1 MAKIHELGFELANMI
16 AAGEV
21 VNRPA
26 SAIKELCENSIDAGA
41 TRITVEIQNGG
52 VLLMRVSDNGC
63 GMDPED
69 LALCI
74 RRHATSKIRSAKDID
89 AITTMGFRGEALA
102 ALSAVTE
109 MRIISKTEDAEYGH
123 MLTAEYGNVID
134 ISERGAAKGTVIIA
148 ENLFM
153 NMPAR
158 RKFLKRDY
166 TEASAVADTVEK
178 LAMSHPNIAFQFIS
192 DGITKFETSGNGRL
206 DEVIFRVYG
215 KDNAKNLLKVDG
227 SYEGVRVSGYVG
239 SPIVHKV
246 NRAYQAIFVNKR
258 CVQSPVVASSISNA
272 FTSYIPSDR
281 FPLAV
286 LFIETNPLLVDVN
299 VHPSK
304 LEVKFANEP
313 SVYSAVYHSCT
324 EALADMDKM
333 PSFPQKG
340 SMPIPERDI
349 PKKPSVSETPPPI
362 AVNFD
367 ENGKEITSS
376 LSKNQ
381 ISFDSSNPDAMMPN
395 KNNSD
400 PEKDFVEFQPGI
412 NIPRPKKDLAS
423 PDVRDLIDNT
433 SPENIALDTSMKRDP
448 VEIVHYTYDAATGTY
463 KVRHD
468 KGENVKPYYDRKT
481 TPTRIEREEQAKRE
495 LEEKE
500 QAFMSARREFEASM
514 GFDKLQPIPDR
525 ADHADNSANIANID
539 AADRPA
545 DPEDVIS
552 TEPNEYTD
560 PSPAPDIPSDDTSL
574 PKAPDYVTAERKP
587 LPKEYFKEYL
597 NLLPGNTPT
606 FEERDG
612 QYGEGVY
619 AIYENGKNCYHRVIG
634 ELFHKYII
642 LEVVSRSNDRK
653 MLVIDKHAAHE
664 RMLYEK
670 IKKGLEKAGST
681 AQLMLVPIEAQVG
694 SECVDRLKTQRDNIE
709 SFGFRLEFCEKSVK
723 IWSLPIGVDIDC
735 AEDVLLTV
743 LTSIENGLRSRTD
756 LHKVFDKTLFT
767 MACKA
772 AVKGGREC
780 DHFTVDAIARA
791 VATDPHIRFCPHGR
805 PVVYELSLHELD
817 GIFKR

>member
-52 VLLMRVSDNGC
+52 ILLMRVSDNGC

-74 RRHATSKIRSAKDID
+74 RRHATSKIKCAKDID

-109 MRIISKTEDAEYGH
+109 LRIISKTEDAEYGH

-134 ISERGAAKGTVIIA
+134 ITERGAAKGTVIIA

-166 TEASAVADTVEK
+166 TEASAVADCVEK
-178 LAMSHPNIAFQFIS
+178 LAMSHPDIAFQFIS
-192 DGITKFETSGNGRL
+192 DGTMKFETNGNGRL
-206 DEVIFRVYG
+206 DEVIYRVYG

-246 NRAYQAIFVNKR
+246 NRAYQSIFVNKR
-258 CVQSPVVASSISNA
+258 CVQSPVISSSISNA

-281 FPLAV
+281 YPLAV

-304 LEVKFANEP
+304 LEVKFANES
-313 SVYSAVYHSCT
+313 SVYSAVYHSCA
-324 EALADMDKM
+324 EALAGMDKM
-333 PSFPQKG
+333 PTFPKKG
-340 SMPIPERDI
+340 SVPVPERDI
-349 PKKPSVSETPPPI
+349 PKKPAVSEAPYPLAI
-362 AVNFD
+362 SFD
-367 ENGKEITSS
+367 ENGREVTSS
-376 LSKNQ
+376 LAKNQ
-381 ISFDSSNPDAMMPN
+381 LSFDSSHPDAMMPGGYSS
-395 KNNSD
+395 NNEND
-400 PEKDFVEFQPGI
+400 TVEYQPGV
-412 NIPRPKKDLAS
+412 NIPRLKKDLAA
-423 PDVRDLIDNT
+423 PDVKDLIDNA
-433 SPENIALDTSMKRDP
+433 SPEDIALDTSVKKDP
-448 VEIVHYTYDAATGTY
+448 VEIVHYTYDTTSGTY
-463 KVRHD
+463 KVRLD
-468 KGENVKPYYDRKT
+468 KGETQDLYYDR
-481 TPTRIEREEQAKRE
+481 PISQTRLEREELAKKE
-495 LEEKE
+495 LEERE
-500 QAFMSARREFEASM
+500 MASIAARREFEASM
-514 GFDKLQPIPDR
+514 GLDKLSPIREHSENASDKTDLQTYNEHTDP
-525 ADHADNSANIANID
+525 APAADNPSN
-539 AADRPA
+539 DR
-545 DPEDVIS
+545 S
-552 TEPNEYTD
+552 F
-560 PSPAPDIPSDDTSL
+560 

-587 LPKEYFKEYL
+587 LPKEYFREQL

-612 QYGEGVY
+612 QYGEGIY
-619 AIYENGKNCYHRVIG
+619 AIYENGKNCYYRVIG

-642 LEVVSRSNDRK
+642 LEVVSRSNDKK

-670 IKKGLEKAGST
+670 IKKGLENAGST

-694 SECVDRLKTQRDNIE
+694 SECVDRLKAQRENVE
-709 SFGFRLEFCEKSVK
+709 SFGFRLELCEKSVK
-723 IWSLPIGVDIDC
+723 IWSLPAGVDIDC

-743 LTSIENGLRSRTD
+743 LSSLENGLHSKAD

-780 DHFTVDAIARA
+780 DIFTIDAIARA